1 MYEMFIDRLGGT
13 MVSSIEGVGGEVIQF
28 FLCLGVILIGCLL
41 WLSTRVR
48 NAEEPFFRTVYVLE
62 RRVRETE
69 PSSNNA
75 QIMHRTNESELSI
88 LQPKDRK
95 NT

>member
-1 MYEMFIDRLGGT
+1 VFGLLIQNVFTDRLGET

-28 FLCLGVILIGCLL
+28 FLCLSVIFVGCLL

-62 RRVRETE
+62 RRVRDTE

-75 QIMHRTNESELSI
+75 NIMDATNESKSVV
-88 LQPKDRK
+88 
-95 NT
+95 